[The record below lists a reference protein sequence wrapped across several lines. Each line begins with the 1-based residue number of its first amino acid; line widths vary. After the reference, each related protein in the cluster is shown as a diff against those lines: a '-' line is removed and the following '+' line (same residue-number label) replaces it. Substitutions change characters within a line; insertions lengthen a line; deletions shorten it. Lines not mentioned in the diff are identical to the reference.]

1 MSVMNQEIVWLGWTG
16 LHMTPWKLIGLTG
29 SAMFGGRWLVQF
41 VASRRARRPVIPRL
55 FWYMSLAGSLMALSY
70 FLFSSKQ
77 DAVGVLQNLLPAFT
91 AASSL
96 YLDIHHS
103 RQQREAGT
111 ARCSPAVGR
120 QPQQP
125 PAAAFLQQP
134 QRTVRYL
141 LAIPDAPSHSVA
153 PHLARPRAV

>member
-29 SAMFGGRWLVQF
+29 AAMFGGRWLVQF

-77 DAVGVLQNLLPAFT
+77 DSVGVLQNLFPTFVA
-91 AASSL
+91 L
-96 YLDIHHS
+96 YNLVLDIRH
-103 RQQREAGT
+103 RGWRRDRGT
-111 ARCSPAVGR
+111 
-120 QPQQP
+120 
-125 PAAAFLQQP
+125 
-134 QRTVRYL
+134 
-141 LAIPDAPSHSVA
+141 H
-153 PHLARPRAV
+153 